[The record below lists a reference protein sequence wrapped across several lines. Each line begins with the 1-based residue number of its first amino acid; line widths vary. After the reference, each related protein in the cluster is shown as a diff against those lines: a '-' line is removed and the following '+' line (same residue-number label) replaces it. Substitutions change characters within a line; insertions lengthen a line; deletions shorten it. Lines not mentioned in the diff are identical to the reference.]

1 MNQNFVKVNEN
12 ILDIILDLRYAS
24 KNNFTKQK
32 LYFSNFCYLHKV
44 AFEHLSKSVEIS
56 KKLGLKIKIFDAYR
70 PVIVQK
76 NYGIFFLIKILL
88 HHQQKGPPIQEGWQ

>member
-32 LYFSNFCYLHKV
+32 LYFL
-44 AFEHLSKSVEIS
+44 
-56 KKLGLKIKIFDAYR
+56 
-70 PVIVQK
+70 
-76 NYGIFFLIKILL
+76 ILL
-88 HHQQKGPPIQEGWQ
+88 SSQSSI